1 MARTVWGR
9 EAELTLA
16 ASALEA
22 PLADP
27 VALVLTG
34 DEGIGKT
41 TLWKAVLSSAE
52 ERGFRVL
59 SAQPV
64 ESEAALA
71 FAAVADLL
79 REGFDEATRTVPA
92 PQRNALEAALLRS
105 DVEGSPD
112 PRAVAFGFYT
122 SLLSLARAE
131 PLIVAVDDV
140 QWLDA
145 PSARVLQFALRR
157 LEDVPVGIVLAQRT
171 AADADPGAPLGLE
184 EHRFEERFHRLAV
197 EPLGVDA
204 IRQILRAK
212 IEARFP
218 PWALAQIHEASGG
231 NPFLAIELARA
242 LVRRGVDLQPGQ
254 PLPMP
259 PALADLLRERLDALS
274 EPVRRMLL
282 LVAASPKPTLDA
294 IALAYGDRRALDDAV
309 GAAIA
314 ADVIEIARDR
324 VQFSNPLLGT
334 GLYSGSTF
342 EERRHAHRSLAEATT
357 DAEERARHLAQA
369 ADGPDEA
376 VAQLLEDAAHR
387 ARSRGAP
394 DTAAQ
399 LAELSRMLT
408 PDEHADACTRR
419 TANAGRYA
427 FESAQIERAE
437 ELLQEAAEAATGPMR
452 AEALLYLSRVR
463 YHRRDAPSAA
473 ALAERALREARSDP
487 SLQASIN
494 LELAAATELSGD
506 HKTATMRARRA
517 VRLAERSGDR
527 TIGAEAVSLLALYEF
542 LSAKGDVTAMLERA
556 RALEAGSPSVRT
568 LRSPAFHE
576 AIVAMWSD
584 DLDRARDCLLTLEG
598 RARDAGD
605 ESTLSVLLSL
615 LSQIDSWAGVWDR
628 AGGRA
633 DEARAVAEWTGQ
645 RVYLLLAL
653 YAQALVAAL
662 RGDAER
668 AEALARESLAM
679 AEQTGALQP
688 GEYARGVLGFLAL
701 SRGDAS
707 SADEWLGPLA
717 AAMTERG
724 PADPGSV
731 RFVPDE
737 VEALIALD
745 RLDEA
750 EALLAPYESRAR
762 TLDRSSAIAAAA
774 RCRGLALAARRDPE
788 AAVASFETAHEAHM
802 ALGNPLELGRTHLA
816 KGMVLRRAKQWAAA
830 RRSLNE
836 SLRAFEHLGARLWA
850 ERARSELARVGGRSP
865 YLSTLSQT
873 EAQVADLVAIG
884 LTNRE
889 VAARLF
895 LSVSTVESNLRRAY
909 RKLGVRSRAELSHK
923 LTASKAT
930 QDR

>member
-1 MARTVWGR
+1 MARAVWGR
-9 EAELTLA
+9 DAELA
-16 ASALEA
+16 FASRALE
-22 PLADP
+22 PQLTGP
-27 VALVLTG
+27 VVLVLTG
-34 DEGIGKT
+34 DEGIGKS
-41 TLWKAVLSSAE
+41 TLWKAVLSNAQD
-52 ERGFRVL
+52 RGFRVL
-59 SAQPV
+59 SARPV

-71 FAAVADLL
+71 FAGVADLL
-79 REGFDEATRTVPA
+79 RDGFEEATRTLPA
-92 PQRNALEAALLRS
+92 PQRAALEAALLRG
-105 DVEGSPD
+105 DLVGSPD
-112 PRAVAFGFYT
+112 PRAVAFGFT
-122 SLLSLARAE
+122 GGLVALARE
-131 PLIVAVDDV
+131 RPLLLAVDDV

-145 PSARVLQFALRR
+145 PSARVLEFALRR
-157 LEDVPVGIVLAQRT
+157 LEGVPAGIVLARRT
-171 AADADPGAPLGLE
+171 VDADDPDPLGLDE
-184 EHRFEERFHRLAV
+184 RRFEDRFHRLVV

-204 IRQILRAK
+204 LRQIVRAK
-212 IEARFP
+212 VDTRFP
-218 PWALAQIHEASGG
+218 PWAFARIHEASGG

-259 PALADLLRERLDALS
+259 PGIADLLHERLAALS
-274 EPVRRMLL
+274 DPVRRMLL
-282 LVAASPKPTLDA
+282 LVAASPQPTLEVIRRAFGDAGAFDDALRAALDADA
-294 IALAYGDRRALDDAV
+294 IELV
-309 GAAIA
+309 
-314 ADVIEIARDR
+314 RDR
-324 VQFSNPLLGT
+324 VELSNPLLGT
-334 GLYSGSTF
+334 GLYSGSTS
-342 EERRHAHRSLAEATT
+342 EERRHAHRALAEAAT

-376 VAQLLEDAAHR
+376 VAQLLEDAAQR

-394 DTAAQ
+394 DAAAQ

-408 PDEHADACTRR
+408 PDDHADACTRR

-437 ELLQEAAEAATGPMR
+437 ELLQEAAAAATGPMR

-473 ALAERALREARSDP
+473 ALAERALREARDDP

-494 LELAAATELSGD
+494 LELAAAAELSGD
-506 HKTATMRARRA
+506 HRTATARARRA

-542 LSAKGDVTAMLERA
+542 LSGKGDASSALERA
-556 RALEAGSPSVRT
+556 RALEAGSPPIRT

-584 DLDRARDCLLTLEG
+584 DLDRARDGLRELEQ
-598 RARDAGD
+598 RARDAAD
-605 ESTLSVLLSL
+605 ESALSVLLSL
-615 LSQIDSWAGVWDR
+615 LAQIDSWAGEWTR
-628 AGGRA
+628 AGRLA

-645 RVYLLLAL
+645 RVYLLLAQ

-662 RGDAER
+662 RGDADR
-668 AEALARESLAM
+668 AQALASESLAT
-679 AEQTGALQP
+679 AELTGAVQP
-688 GEYARGVLGFLAL
+688 GEYARGVLGFVAL
-701 SRGDAS
+701 SQGDART
-707 SADEWLGPLA
+707 ADEWLAPLSA
-717 AAMTERG
+717 AITERG

-731 RFVPDE
+731 RFLPDA
-737 VEALIALD
+737 VEAMIALD

-750 EALLAPYESRAR
+750 EALLAPYETRAR
-762 TLDRSSAIAAAA
+762 ALGRSSAIGAAA
-774 RCRGLALAARRDPE
+774 RCRGLALAARRDLE
-788 AAVASFETAHEAHM
+788 AAVASFETAHTAHTT
-802 ALGNPLELGRTHLA
+802 LGNPFELGRTHLA

-836 SLRAFEHLGARLWA
+836 ALRAFEHLGARLWA
-850 ERARSELARVGGRSP
+850 DRARTELARVGGRSP

-873 EAQVADLVAIG
+873 EAQVADLVATG

-923 LTASKAT
+923 LTASRASGSA
-930 QDR
+930 